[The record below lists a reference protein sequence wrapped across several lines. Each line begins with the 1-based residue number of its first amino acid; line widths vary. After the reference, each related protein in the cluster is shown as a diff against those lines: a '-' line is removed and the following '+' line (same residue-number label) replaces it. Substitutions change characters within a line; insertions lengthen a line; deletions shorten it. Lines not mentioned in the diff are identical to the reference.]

1 MIPASWL
8 ESSQGLVELLGS
20 QGTGWETVW
29 EEEGQMFRFWLD
41 DEFGVFVN
49 LAVEVFTRQFHKL
62 EAEVEVQ
69 AVDLEMRGTDRQT
82 RLEAKE
88 QLQQLRE
95 FVLFKER
102 KDTEYLTLS
111 CVFRS
116 RARRLLGC

>member
-102 KDTEYLTLS
+102 KDTEYLVLS